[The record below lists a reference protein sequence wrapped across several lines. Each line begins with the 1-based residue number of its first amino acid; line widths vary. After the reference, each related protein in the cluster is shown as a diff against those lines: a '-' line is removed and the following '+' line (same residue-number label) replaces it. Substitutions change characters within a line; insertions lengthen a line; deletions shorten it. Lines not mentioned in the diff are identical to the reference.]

1 VRPLQTPFSTRMEQ
15 ILEELRELRQIIA
28 TLQPSPT
35 PETPCQGVTGKGTQC
50 RNRASP
56 DSCYCR
62 MHGERPPKA
71 PKPERVKK
79 VTKPKKVQPEHT
91 HGVGEESSEP
101 CPLCATH
108 GDVWNPGLTECR
120 FIGQELNVV
129 GE

>member
-1 VRPLQTPFSTRMEQ
+1 MKMEQ
-15 ILEELRELRQIIA
+15 ILEELRELREIVA
-28 TLQPSPT
+28 SLQPSPT
-35 PETPCQGVTGKGTQC
+35 LETQVCEGVTGKGTQC

-56 DSCYCR
+56 NSCYCR
-62 MHGERPPKA
+62 MHGERSPRPPKVV
-71 PKPERVKK
+71 KPPK
-79 VTKPKKVQPEHT
+79 VTKPKKIQPEHT
-91 HGVGEESSEP
+91 HGVGEEPIEP